1 MKKGQIVK
9 CVKCPDGEFTVG
21 QEYEVL
27 GARGDLDIS
36 EASGFFTDKII
47 GRGMNLRTDNGTIVY
62 ANFPY
67 DLFGEWELV
76 S

>member
-9 CVKCPDGEFTVG
+9 CVNCPDGEFTVG

-27 GARGDLDIS
+27 GGRGDLDQS
-36 EASGFFTDKII
+36 DVRSFVTPKIM
-47 GRGMNLRTDNGTIVY
+47 GSGMNLRADNGTIVY
-62 ANFPY
+62 ANFPAG
-67 DLFGEWELV
+67 LFGEWELV